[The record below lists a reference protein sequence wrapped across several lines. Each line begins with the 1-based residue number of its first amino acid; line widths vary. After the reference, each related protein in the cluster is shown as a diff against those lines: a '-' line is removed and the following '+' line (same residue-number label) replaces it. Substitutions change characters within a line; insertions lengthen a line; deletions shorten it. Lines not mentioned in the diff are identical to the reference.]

1 MHIEELDFTVLSQ
14 SPASWL
20 ARRAPPPFSRLPQVV
35 DIFYFILSFVSALS
49 SLFFVLLS
57 PAVIGWRRQKA
68 DLRRPLLLSDSG
80 SITPALRLD
89 AARS

>member
-1 MHIEELDFTVLSQ
+1 MHVEELDFLSC
-14 SPASWL
+14 L
-20 ARRAPPPFSRLPQVV
+20 RVRRAPPPFSRLPQVV
-35 DIFYFILSFVSALS
+35 DIFYFYFIICFCFIVS
-49 SLFFVLLS
+49 FFVLLS

-80 SITPALRLD
+80 SITPAQRLD